1 MGRRRQARECALQAL
16 YLTDTSSMSAEE
28 AMLTVKAG
36 SELDEATAE
45 FAQELAF
52 GAAERRKTLDTR
64 IEKLAKNWSLE
75 RMASVDRSLLRLA
88 AYELLHG
95 SAPRGVVIDE
105 ALEISKTFS
114 SADSSRFLNGILDKI
129 PSRAGASK
137 KAAKKS
143 PPKKRTKKK

>member
-1 MGRRRQARECALQAL
+1 MGRRRQARECALQVL
-16 YLTDTSSMSAEE
+16 YLTDTSGMSAEE

-36 SELDEATAE
+36 LDLDEATAD
-45 FAQELAF
+45 FARELAF
-52 GAAERRKTLDTR
+52 GAAGHRKTLDTR
-64 IEKLAKNWSLE
+64 IGKLARNWSLE

-95 SAPRGVVIDE
+95 AAPRGVVIDE

-129 PSRAGASK
+129 PSK
-137 KAAKKS
+137 KNAEKS